1 MEALE
6 LILNCTISSA
16 RARMNSS
23 SLASSAPASASAPA
37 PRLAWSSTLSL
48 ASRLNTNP
56 YSRFSSNS
64 RTKCFN
70 LQIKIS
76 IHHIS
81 KLSSTHLNMDSFWL
95 MVMTVLTKL
104 S

>member
-23 SLASSAPASASAPA
+23 SLASSAPA

-70 LQIKIS
+70 LQMKIGMYPYIIS
-76 IHHIS
+76 IV
-81 KLSSTHLNMDSFWL
+81 LTYTDTHLNMDSFWL

>member
-23 SLASSAPASASAPA
+23 SLASSPASASAS
-37 PRLAWSSTLSL
+37 RLAWSSTLSL

-70 LQIKIS
+70 LQMKICIHIYHAS
-76 IHHIS
+76 IY
-81 KLSSTHLNMDSFWL
+81 
-95 MVMTVLTKL
+95 
-104 S
+104 

>member
-1 MEALE
+1 MYILNNFQCSIQLSMEALE

-23 SLASSAPASASAPA
+23 SLAASAPAPAPA

-70 LQIKIS
+70 LQMKIS
-76 IHHIS
+76 IHHIY
-81 KLSSTHLNMDSFWL
+81 LSCHL
-95 MVMTVLTKL
+95 LT
-104 S
+104 

>member
-1 MEALE
+1 MYILNNFQCSIQLSMEALE

-23 SLASSAPASASAPA
+23 SLASAPASASASA
-37 PRLAWSSTLSL
+37 SASRLAWSSTLSL

-70 LQIKIS
+70 LQMKIS
-76 IHHIS
+76 IHHIY
-81 KLSSTHLNMDSFWL
+81 LSCHL
-95 MVMTVLTKL
+95 LT
-104 S
+104 

>member
-23 SLASSAPASASAPA
+23 SLASSAPASASAS
-37 PRLAWSSTLSL
+37 RLAWSSTLSL

>member
-1 MEALE
+1 MYILNNFQCSIQLSMEALE

-70 LQIKIS
+70 LQMKIC
-76 IHHIS
+76 IHIYHANIY
-81 KLSSTHLNMDSFWL
+81 
-95 MVMTVLTKL
+95 
-104 S
+104 

>member
-23 SLASSAPASASAPA
+23 SLASSAPASAPA
-37 PRLAWSSTLSL
+37 PRLAWSSTFSL

-70 LQIKIS
+70 LQMKIS
-76 IHHIS
+76 IHHIYVS
-81 KLSSTHLNMDSFWL
+81 
-95 MVMTVLTKL
+95 
-104 S
+104 